1 MDKEPS
7 VLSSSVARQPAPRA
21 RRSVALVIALGWCRG
36 ESLLYHGVQR
46 SHRFIMKSFQS
57 AHRLAGAAFSECLR
71 SDEKSLLTVKI
82 YDFYPG
88 YMDVG
93 DNLHAIEETWFAT
106 RLPPAPCEVLVGAC
120 GTGREAIALAARGYH
135 VEAFEPAP
143 AFVAESRRRLAG
155 RARVTQ
161 LSYEQLSA
169 ALLDGSP
176 PANGPLSQR
185 YDAIILGGGSLTHV
199 LEPREQKRLLTALT
213 ILCPRGPILAS
224 FFCSEGQER
233 QTASDGRATRI
244 GRLIGR
250 AIARLRGVAPMS
262 VTQLSYKPHSG
273 FAYSF
278 TECEIEA
285 LGASAGRRTAWERQN
300 GPLSNY
306 ATFLPP

>member
-7 VLSSSVARQPAPRA
+7 VLSSSAARPRAPRA
-21 RRSVALVIALGWCRG
+21 RRSAALVVALGWCRA

-46 SHRFIMKSFQS
+46 FHRFLLKSFQS
-57 AHRLAGAAFSECLR
+57 AHRLAGAAFSEFLR

-93 DNLHAIEETWFAT
+93 DNLYATEETWFAKH
-106 RLPPAPCEVLVGAC
+106 LPPAPCDVLVGAC

-161 LSYEQLSA
+161 LSYEHLSA

-185 YDAIILGGGSLTHV
+185 YDAVILGGGSLTHV
-199 LEPREQKRLLTALT
+199 LEPHEQKRLLTALA

-224 FFCSEGQER
+224 FLCSEGQPGHM
-233 QTASDGRATRI
+233 ASEGRATRT

-250 AIARLRGVAPMS
+250 AIARLRGIAPTS

-278 TECEIEA
+278 TEREIEA
-285 LGASAGRRTAWERQN
+285 LGASAGRRTAWERED
-300 GPLSNY
+300 GHLPHY